1 MTKFGNMF
9 TIFLLS
15 LILVSF
21 IITYVAD
28 SLIRHMQ
35 PVNPA
40 AKKTPASISI
50 KAVYSI
56 YQRAEYRRI
65 IKVIWLSLFIAL
77 LSQINLSGTTT
88 LSIMGH
94 RIYAIIL
101 IKLLIATI
109 LSLNIGRL
117 ISHHIIV
124 ARIQNAITTNND
136 SIQQA
141 FLSKTFPGI
150 FKKDDL

>member
-1 MTKFGNMF
+1 MTKFENMF

-28 SLIRHMQ
+28 SLIRHMR
-35 PVNPA
+35 PANPA
-40 AKKTPASISI
+40 ATKAPASISI
-50 KAVYSI
+50 KAVYTI
-56 YQRAEYRRI
+56 YQHAEYRRI
-65 IKVIWLSLFIAL
+65 IKTIWLSLFIAL
-77 LSQINLSGTTT
+77 LSQINLSGTAT

-94 RIYAIIL
+94 RIYAIML
-101 IKLLIATI
+101 VKLLIAAI
-109 LSLNIGRL
+109 LSLSIGRL

-124 ARIQNAITTNND
+124 VRIQNAITTND
-136 SIQQA
+136 DLIQQA

>member
-1 MTKFGNMF
+1 MF
-9 TIFLLS
+9 TIFLLL

-21 IITYVAD
+21 IMTYVVD
-28 SLIRHMQ
+28 SLIRHMR
-35 PVNPA
+35 PA
-40 AKKTPASISI
+40 NSAATKVPASISI
-50 KAVYSI
+50 KAVYTVYKRS
-56 YQRAEYRRI
+56 EYRRI
-65 IKVIWLSLFIAL
+65 IKTIWLLLFITL

-88 LSIMGH
+88 LSITGH
-94 RIYAIIL
+94 RIYTIIL
-101 IKLLIATI
+101 IKLLIAAI

-136 SIQQA
+136 LIQQA